1 MKNIVEKEIE
11 LENKINETKKIME
24 DIRLNNKKNNKNDYL
39 KNYSLGFTMPFEEII
54 LEIDYINILNVE
66 DYVYNHIILKF
77 SDLIINYNDIIVK
90 ELYLKL
96 KKIKEYF
103 DYEFKELMTKKNIRG
118 KLLLKQFINICR
130 EYSFESYI
138 FEQYEEYLKKTNC
151 YDNNN
156 FDFLEKICKVL
167 INLIENIIPDIY
179 FI

>member
-1 MKNIVEKEIE
+1 M
-11 LENKINETKKIME
+11 
-24 DIRLNNKKNNKNDYL
+24 
-39 KNYSLGFTMPFEEII
+39 
-54 LEIDYINILNVE
+54 EIDYINILNVE

-103 DYEFKELMTKKNIRG
+103 DYEFKEIITKKNIRG

-138 FEQYEEYLKKTNC
+138 FEQYEEYLKKIK
-151 YDNNN
+151 
-156 FDFLEKICKVL
+156 LL
-167 INLIENIIPDIY
+167 
-179 FI
+179 